1 MKLPKK
7 LLLVLTIILFIPLI
21 NFRLLVFNLDFY
33 EKEFTKLN
41 VYDKFSKETAEE
53 NTQELIS
60 YLKNKGSLETEF
72 FNEKEKQHLIDVKN
86 LINKAIN
93 LFYLISFLLILFLVL
108 NYKNLS
114 KPFLYSGI
122 SIISLIII
130 LLFLDFG
137 QAFLSFHKL
146 FFSNDLW
153 QLNPQTDNLIN
164 LFPQQFFSDFIKKIF
179 INSFFI
185 SILLIISSFFLAKF
199 EKKF

>member
-137 QAFLSFHKL
+137 Q
-146 FFSNDLW
+146 
-153 QLNPQTDNLIN
+153 
-164 LFPQQFFSDFIKKIF
+164 
-179 INSFFI
+179 
-185 SILLIISSFFLAKF
+185 
-199 EKKF
+199 